1 VKKQIIQLLL
11 LLALLMLA
19 SGCAA
24 ASGGDKVV
32 LGGNEVLRSG
42 EVLNGNLAVF
52 GGNMRIEEEAIVA
65 GDVSVFGGNLMIDG
79 TVQGDIAVFGGNLQ
93 RAPGAV
99 LGKVVVM
106 GGADNRQGQT
116 VTPPPPP
123 VIPEVPEPPV
133 APAPPPPPVA
143 QVSQPSVPDRLFGII
158 GNIVETFLKIVALG
172 VLGLV
177 MALFLPDH
185 VRRVGRAAGEAPAAS
200 AAVGCLALPAV
211 VLGVVVAAI
220 TIVGIPL
227 AILLPF
233 LLAAAVIFG
242 WIGIG
247 FYFGDRLLRSAEVRS
262 PRPAAAT
269 AIGAGSLVMVSSVA
283 GVVPVLGWLVGPLL
297 AIWGLGATILTRG
310 GTRSYPM
317 RPVRIPVEPPVPPLT
332 FDPLDEIEPAP
343 RSRAARGND
352 LFADLAADLG
362 IEEELYE
369 QENADEDERPR
380 SS

>member
-1 VKKQIIQLLL
+1 MKRQIIQLLL
-11 LLALLMLA
+11 LLMILVLS

-42 EVLNGNLAVF
+42 ELLNGNLAIF
-52 GGNMRIEEEAIVA
+52 GGNMLIEEDAVVA

-93 RAPGAV
+93 RAPGTV
-99 LGKVVVM
+99 LGNVVVL
-106 GGADNRQGQT
+106 GGADSRQGQT
-116 VTPPPPP
+116 VSPPPPP
-123 VIPEVPEPPV
+123 AVPEVPEPPV
-133 APAPPPPPVA
+133 APAPPPPPTA
-143 QVSQPSVPDRLFGII
+143 QVSQPSVPDRVFGVI
-158 GNIVETFLKIVALG
+158 GNIVETILKIVAFG

-177 MALFLPDH
+177 LALFLPDH

-200 AAVGCLALPAV
+200 AAVGCLAFPAV

-220 TIVGIPL
+220 TIVGIPI
-227 AILLPF
+227 AILLP
-233 LLAAAVIFG
+233 LMLAAAVIFG
-242 WIGIG
+242 WIGVG

-269 AIGAGSLVMVSSVA
+269 AIGAGSLVLVSGVA

-297 AIWGLGATILTRG
+297 ATWGLGATILTRG

-317 RPVRIPVEPPVPPLT
+317 RPVRMQVEPSVPPLT
-332 FDPLDEIEPAP
+332 FDPLDEIEPSP
-343 RSRAARGND
+343 RRGAARGND

-362 IEEELYE
+362 IEDELYE
-369 QENADEDERPR
+369 QEKADEDERPR
-380 SS
+380 L